1 MLSDVILP
9 GESIT
14 RESEIAFTKNHLR
27 ELPANQQNQNAVSKT
42 YQSHGTGLIVTK
54 NENEANPSLK
64 FNHISEKYL
73 PSQEDKVIGIVSRR
87 TVDGFELD
95 IRAEKKALLNALAFE
110 GATKKSKPNLNQ
122 GDLVFCRVA
131 QVPSHLNV
139 KVTCTSQTN
148 KKEWS
153 SGEALFGEL
162 KGGVEVVV
170 PQFFARFLAK
180 NEIFFDFLRKRISF
194 EIVVGI
200 NGVVWVKTKSLKNM
214 LIIQDFLKAAPY
226 LSMNRALELLSER
239 ASQLEQ

>member
-1 MLSDVILP
+1 MLSDIVLP
-9 GESIT
+9 GECIT
-14 RESEIAFTKNHLR
+14 RDSEITFTKSLLR
-27 ELPANQQNQNAVSKT
+27 ELPATPNQNPTAKT
-42 YQSHGTGLIVTK
+42 YQSHSSGLIVTK
-54 NENEANPSLK
+54 KESETQHSLK
-64 FNHISEKYL
+64 ISHLSEKYL

-95 IRAEKKALLNALAFE
+95 IRAEKKALLNSLAFE
-110 GATKKSKPNLNQ
+110 GATKKSKPNLNS

-131 QVPSHLNV
+131 QVPSHLNI

-170 PQFFARFLAK
+170 PQFFSRFLAK
-180 NEIFFDFLRKRISF
+180 NEIFFDQIRKRIGF
-194 EIVVGI
+194 EIVVGV
-200 NGVVWVKTKSLKNM
+200 NGVIWVKTKSLKNM

-239 ASQLEQ
+239 ASQFEQ